1 MGENVGFSMSE
12 MTWAQLS
19 VRATAAVLLACAAL
33 PLRYVAADNNEG
45 SAGEI
50 ARVAEAALIAEIFGD
65 NQGAQGWSMAQPKFV
80 RSIVTNGEGQPVSSG
95 ASEDCE

>member
-65 NQGAQGWSMAQPKFV
+65 DQEEKEWSAVLPRFALEIRPHSGA
-80 RSIVTNGEGQPVSSG
+80 